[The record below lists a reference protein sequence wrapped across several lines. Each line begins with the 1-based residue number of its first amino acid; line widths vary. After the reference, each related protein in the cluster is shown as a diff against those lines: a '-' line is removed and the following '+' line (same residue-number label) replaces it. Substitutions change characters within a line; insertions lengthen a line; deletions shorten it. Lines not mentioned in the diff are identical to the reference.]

1 MAHEN
6 PWFIITRNEILEIQ
20 EWLYHLE
27 SEMPKASLQQIGRIQ
42 CVLSEVRNRQP

>member
-20 EWLYHLE
+20 ERLHHLE
-27 SEMPKASLQQIGRIQ
+27 SVMPKASLQQIGRIHRIL
-42 CVLSEVRNRQP
+42 CEVGDRQP